1 MRRVENCNV
10 TDRQQKGIT
19 LSAILNVIDGVAAQE
34 GRILVMTTN
43 HIEKLDPA
51 LRRPDRVDMQIGFGA
66 VNRFSAQEH
75 FLMFYLEPPNALC
88 MGIRDEATGAVRPV
102 STPASSE
109 WKVDDIAMLAM
120 EFANAIPSGKYTAA
134 ELQNYLLQHR
144 NDPESAAHCVAD
156 WVNRTGTKDVGK
168 MVNND

>member
-10 TDRQQKGIT
+10 TNRQQKGIT

-120 EFANAIPSGKYTAA
+120 EFANAILSGKYTAA

-144 NDPESAAHCVAD
+144 NDPESAAH
-156 WVNRTGTKDVGK
+156 W
-168 MVNND
+168 